1 MPKFKD
7 IVKGRTLPTVSVE
20 ARRFKVP
27 VTDPNDSRY
36 MAYMDSLRSYNTGKD
51 IAIQMGKAL
60 DKGYYRLYN
69 GDIGN
74 RHPNEYEMGAKIPYG
89 GKETDN
95 PFMSE
100 FFIPKEILVDYEKN
114 PITPHGAVNQTADI
128 FRKNYNERTPEQI
141 EQGKFRWGFVRYPIE
156 YYQAI
161 ENGLKRYES
170 LNPNIEPIGIHANVE
185 GMPSLRFKK
194 PTHPPM
200 REYTTRAFE
209 GTPLTPQGMPQ
220 SVRPTDPGYTHIE
233 KSWGRNWRSTS
244 GQDAP
249 KGGGYYYQG
258 FGENG
263 STLYTP
269 EEYKGVSERIS
280 SQKGPQLIPKKRIY
294 RDGGVINFRP
304 ELPASQQS
312 TISSRIDPEKELRLK
327 KIQSEIDLLEKR
339 ERAYKEASPP
349 HQVSPAPGGPV
360 EHEDYWNYGNQ
371 VKRNIST
378 SKESIKNVG
387 QNMIMPSLPY
397 GRIFKAAKP
406 VTGVMP
412 RVLGNQGNP
421 DHFNAM
427 MGAILA
433 NTLQTDIAGE
443 NTSLISHAKQYY
455 KKTPAAKRSKERIQ
469 EKMKSDEL
477 NWFQKRIFKKIS
489 E

>member
-1 MPKFKD
+1 MP
-7 IVKGRTLPTVSVE
+7 T
-20 ARRFKVP
+20 
-27 VTDPNDSRY
+27 
-36 MAYMDSLRSYNTGKD
+36 
-51 IAIQMGKAL
+51 
-60 DKGYYRLYN
+60 
-69 GDIGN
+69 
-74 RHPNEYEMGAKIPYG
+74 
-89 GKETDN
+89 
-95 PFMSE
+95 
-100 FFIPKEILVDYEKN
+100 
-114 PITPHGAVNQTADI
+114 
-128 FRKNYNERTPEQI
+128 
-141 EQGKFRWGFVRYPIE
+141 
-156 YYQAI
+156 
-161 ENGLKRYES
+161 
-170 LNPNIEPIGIHANVE
+170 
-185 GMPSLRFKK
+185 FKK
-194 PTHPPM
+194 PNIIRQNLSSAKNFFTDDRFPLSWEQKIAIADGKKEMPRGITLNSLRHMGDEERMQIQLQNTGIDPDTHQGYLHRIRKLPPQEQQRIRNM
-200 REYTTRAFE
+200 LIQREQQRM
-209 GTPLTPQGMPQ
+209 GVTPVNTGEYD
-220 SVRPTDPGYTHIE
+220 RPIHEQP
-233 KSWGRNWRSTS
+233 R
-244 GQDAP
+244 
-249 KGGGYYYQG
+249 
-258 FGENG
+258 
-263 STLYTP
+263 
-269 EEYKGVSERIS
+269 
-280 SQKGPQLIPKKRIY
+280 RIY
-294 RDGGVINFRP
+294 RDGGIINFRP
-304 ELPASQQS
+304 ELPTSQQS

-349 HQVSPAPGGPV
+349 HQISSAPGGPV
-360 EHEDYWNYGNQ
+360 EHEDYWKYGNQ